1 MKDMDI
7 PRIED
12 FIKKLGEKDLIY
24 LNRLIIER
32 LKILSQVRSSEKMA
46 EFHASQRISFTG
58 PDGAIKKGTIMRMHK
73 KTVSIRTDDGENWNV
88 APGFLRG
95 ED

>member
-1 MKDMDI
+1 MKEIDI

-24 LNRLIIER
+24 LNNLIIER
-32 LKILSQVRSSEKMA
+32 LKVLSQIRSSKFMA
-46 EFHASQRISFTG
+46 EFHAGQRISFDG
-58 PDGAIKKGTIMRMHK
+58 PDGKIKKGFIVRMHK
-73 KTVSIRTDDGENWNV
+73 KTVSIRTDEGENWKV
-88 APGFLRG
+88 APGFLRN